1 MLKYLKQDW
10 PSIVIYLAAGQV
22 LLSANVNSLGWQFW
36 AIYGLFVLHAYWIR
50 TSEFSRY
57 FQDSIEKCNN
67 CVYMKNWSDAM
78 FDDFR
83 KKYNGLIDNELK
95 QLSSATSTPEDTNQH
110 DAKPPSP

>member
-50 TSEFSRY
+50 TSEFSAHYETHIANCERCEKTM
-57 FQDSIEKCNN
+57 FTKQQIE
-67 CVYMKNWSDAM
+67 DAIKRQ
-78 FDDFR
+78 FDQP
-83 KKYNGLIDNELK
+83 LK
-95 QLSSATSTPEDTNQH
+95 PPFSVTSTPADTNQH